1 MQMNHAPHAHTA
13 GGSIALHLIPGTLI
27 TAVYF
32 AIAPAVMQAG
42 YPPLMALL
50 LCILVILIPLELG
63 ILFYQGRRLNGRW
76 SLEGV
81 ILNRE
86 RIPLGQYFAFV
97 PPLLIWAAAAF
108 ILLTPVDDYFI
119 RTWFAWVPA
128 WATTGLSLASVAQYS
143 HAAFLR
149 TAVMAF
155 LLNGI
160 LGPVVE
166 ELYFRGFLLPRIPA
180 SRAWAPLINVLLF
193 SLYHLFSPWQ
203 NITRILA
210 LIPLV
215 YVVSWKR
222 NLYLSMITHC
232 LLNTLGMLS
241 LLALALR

>member
-1 MQMNHAPHAHTA
+1 MNQTPQAHTA
-13 GGSIALHLIPGTLI
+13 WGSIAFHLIPGALL

-32 AIAPAVMQAG
+32 AIAPAVMKAG
-42 YPPLMALL
+42 YPSLMALL
-50 LCILVILIPLELG
+50 LCILVILLPVELG
-63 ILFYQGRRLNGRW
+63 ILLYEGRKLNGRW
-76 SLEGV
+76 SLQGV
-81 ILNRE
+81 VLNRE
-86 RIPLGQYFAFV
+86 PIPLWQYLVFV
-97 PPLLIWAAAAF
+97 PPLLVWAAAAF
-108 ILLTPVDDYFI
+108 ILLTPVDAYFI
-119 RTWFAWVPA
+119 RTLFAWMPA
-128 WATTGLSLASVAQYS
+128 WATSSLSLASVTQYS
-143 HAAFLR
+143 HGAFLLP
-149 TAVMAF
+149 AVMAF
-155 LLNGI
+155 ILNGI

-180 SRAWAPLINVLLF
+180 SRTWAPLINVLLF

-241 LLALALR
+241 LLALAIR

>member
-1 MQMNHAPHAHTA
+1 MNQTPQAHTA
-13 GGSIALHLIPGTLI
+13 WESIALHLIPGALI

-32 AIAPAVMQAG
+32 ASAPAIMNAG

-50 LCILVILIPLELG
+50 LCILVILLPLELG
-63 ILFYQGRRLNGRW
+63 ILYYQGRRLNGRS
-76 SLEGV
+76 SLKGV
-81 ILNRE
+81 VLNRE
-86 RIPLGQYFAFV
+86 RIPLWQYFALV
-97 PPLLIWAAAAF
+97 PPLVIWSAAAY
-108 ILLTPVDDYFI
+108 ILLTPVDNYFI
-119 RTWFAWVPA
+119 RTWFAWLPA

-143 HAAFLR
+143 HAAFLH
-149 TAVMAF
+149 TAIMAF

-160 LGPVVE
+160 LGPVTE

-180 SRAWAPLINVLLF
+180 SRTWAPLINVLLF

-203 NITRILA
+203 NVTRIVA

-215 YVVSWKR
+215 YVVASKR

>member
-1 MQMNHAPHAHTA
+1 MNQAPQAHTA
-13 GGSIALHLIPGTLI
+13 WGSIALHLIPGALI

-50 LCILVILIPLELG
+50 LCILVILLPVELG
-63 ILFYQGRRLNGRW
+63 ILFYQGRKLNGRW
-76 SLEGV
+76 SLEGIV
-81 ILNRE
+81 LNRE
-86 RIPLGQYFAFV
+86 RIPLWQYFVLV
-97 PPLLIWAAAAF
+97 PLLLIWASLPF
-108 ILLTPVDDYFI
+108 LLFSPVDNYLL
-119 RTWFAWVPA
+119 RTFFAWMPA
-128 WATTGLSLASVAQYS
+128 WATTGISVASVAQYS
-143 HAAFLR
+143 HGAFLA
-149 TAVMAF
+149 TVVLAF

-166 ELYFRGFLLPRIPA
+166 ELYFRGYLLPRIPA
-180 SRAWAPLINVLLF
+180 SRTWAPLINVLLF

-203 NITRILA
+203 NITRIVA

-241 LLALALR
+241 LLALAMR